1 MPTLNSLQ
9 VILAKGEVGD
19 CQVVDD
25 DVEVRRT
32 LGEEVL
38 DSLGHLVTLAEQLGR

>member
-1 MPTLNSLQ
+1 MPTLDCLQ
-9 VILAKGEVGD
+9 VILAEGEVGD

-25 DVEVRRT
+25 DVEVRRP

-38 DSLGHLVTLAEQLGR
+38 DALRHLVTLAEQLGR